1 MKYVSSLKLK
11 LIYVFRIND
20 KEHEGCLK
28 IGEATSDD
36 FELFTLAPNSKGLND
51 AARKRINSY
60 TQTAGIKYE
69 LLHTELAVFSEKG
82 IMKSFSDS
90 EVHTV
95 LSNSGVKKKIFDIEN
110 KANEWYV
117 TDLET
122 AKNAIKAVKEGKE
135 ALHSSQVSK
144 NKSPIVFRPEQ
155 KEAIDKTK
163 KQFKKGK
170 EMLWFA
176 KMRFGKTL
184 TALQVVKDFN
194 FGRTLILTHRPVVDK
209 GWFEDFGKIFYDR
222 IDFNY
227 GSKNKGKSFTG
238 LEKEFK
244 KDNYNYIYFASMQD

>member
-122 AKNAIKAVKEGKE
+122 AINAIKAVKT
-135 ALHSSQVSK
+135 
-144 NKSPIVFRPEQ
+144 SPKLR
-155 KEAIDKTK
+155 
-163 KQFKKGK
+163 
-170 EMLWFA
+170 
-176 KMRFGKTL
+176 
-184 TALQVVKDFN
+184 
-194 FGRTLILTHRPVVDK
+194 
-209 GWFEDFGKIFYDR
+209 
-222 IDFNY
+222 
-227 GSKNKGKSFTG
+227 
-238 LEKEFK
+238 
-244 KDNYNYIYFASMQD
+244 